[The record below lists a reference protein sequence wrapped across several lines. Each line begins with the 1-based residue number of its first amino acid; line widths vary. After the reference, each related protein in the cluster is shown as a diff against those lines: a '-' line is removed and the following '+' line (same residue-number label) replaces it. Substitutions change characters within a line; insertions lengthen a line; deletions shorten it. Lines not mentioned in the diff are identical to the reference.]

1 MSSAIKAHRKAVTA
15 DLETMASTLIKVL
28 GRPITAGIV
37 GIRNPK
43 TVSRWA
49 NGEVTSVRDRWTEE
63 RLHATYQVVSFLLV
77 EDVGPATIRSFMFG
91 MNPVINDNSP
101 AMAIH
106 EGDFKGAMDAARNWV
121 AGGY

>member
-1 MSSAIKAHRKAVTA
+1 
-15 DLETMASTLIKVL
+15 
-28 GRPITAGIV
+28 
-37 GIRNPK
+37 
-43 TVSRWA
+43 
-49 NGEVTSVRDRWTEE
+49 
-63 RLHATYQVVSFLLV
+63 
-77 EDVGPATIRSFMFG
+77 MFG